1 MKRRREQGFTL
12 VELVIGVSILGIM
25 MVVLTATFTVM
36 ARTTNQTQERF
47 VQSRGA
53 KFAGIYWN
61 PDVASSE
68 LVNPAGVRCGT
79 SGSPLVTFRW
89 VDDRVA
95 QPQVST
101 WATVS
106 SGRSTSLVRFL
117 CAADALAAPTR
128 TTTIAPNIDGTGTT
142 VTCDAGAGLTTCG
155 NDATPSRVQ
164 LTIQTADGRT
174 LAVDGAREV
183 A

>member
-1 MKRRREQGFTL
+1 MTRRREAGFSL
-12 VELVIGVSILGIM
+12 VELTITMSILGIM
-25 MVVLTATFTVM
+25 MVVITSAFTVM
-36 ARTTNQTQERF
+36 ARTTNQTHERLH
-47 VQSRGA
+47 QSRGA

-79 SGSPLVTFRW
+79 TGSALVTFRW

-101 WATVS
+101 WATVT
-106 SGRSTSLVRFL
+106 SGASTSLERYQ
-117 CAADALAAPTR
+117 CASNALSAPAR
-128 TTTIAPNIDGTGTT
+128 TNMIAPNIAATGTA
-142 VTCDAGAGLTTCG
+142 VSCDAGAGLTACG
-155 NDATPSRVQ
+155 PDSTPRRVQ
-164 LTIQTADGRT
+164 LTIETTDGRT
-174 LAVDGAREV
+174 LTVDGTREM